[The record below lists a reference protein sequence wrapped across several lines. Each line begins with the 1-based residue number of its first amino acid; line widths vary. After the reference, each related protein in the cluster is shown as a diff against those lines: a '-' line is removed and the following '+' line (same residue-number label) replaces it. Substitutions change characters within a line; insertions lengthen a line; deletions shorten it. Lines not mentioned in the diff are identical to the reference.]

1 EHVVEMDDD
10 PGQLRRRESEQG
22 PSPCRRQVEAD
33 AVLVAV
39 VGDGGGTV
47 VVTGDEGVD
56 GDRWVAAVGHGC
68 DVDRP
73 AQADDERQ
81 VPAGQAA
88 MDPGRVALHPVPDV
102 ALDERR
108 EGVGWAGQY
117 RFIDGFHHWLRL
129 PSAAMDGRHY
139 GGMMF
144 AQRSRSGFAGRRSQ
158 FERRP
163 WTGRSESSCQAPMRG
178 HGWPPL
184 WRDDV

>member
-1 EHVVEMDDD
+1 
-10 PGQLRRRESEQG
+10 
-22 PSPCRRQVEAD
+22 

-47 VVTGDEGVD
+47 VVTGDEGVE

-108 EGVGWAGQY
+108 EGVGRTGQH
-117 RFIDGFHHWLRL
+117 RFIEGFHHWLRL
-129 PSAAMDGRHY
+129 PCAAMDGRHY

-144 AQRSRSGFAGRRSQ
+144 AQRSRAGFAGRRSQ
-158 FERRP
+158 FERMP
-163 WTGRSESSCQAPMRG
+163 WTGRSESSAQLRRG
-178 HGWPPL
+178 GDGHIVVWGGVSL
-184 WRDDV
+184 WRSLMSLDLIDELRMDLHPYVA